1 MKKIILFL
9 TSILLTLSTLSGCKL
24 SVLNVGVTT
33 YPIQYLVSRIA
44 QDKVNVIQFSEGATI
59 TRTQIR
65 DDYKELLETTD
76 VVFHFG
82 KLEPYLAVYLT
93 EFQNSNAQLIDLT
106 SNAGVY
112 KFQRYTVTQV
122 SDRQVTLEDS
132 YYNSNLFNEINVY
145 DKDPMLWL
153 DPITM
158 ISMAGTVKD
167 WLVEKFP
174 EERNLFNTNYE
185 LLKQELARMDADYQ
199 ELWKQDISFV
209 SVTPSFGNWQKAYG
223 IQVYPLIL
231 SRFGVL
237 PSDEQLAVIKERIK
251 ADGVK
256 LIVHEPNLSEDME
269 ALYQTIKTELE
280 LESIELHTLSF
291 LSEKDITDNK
301 NYMTIMFENLN
312 TLEGLKP

>member
-1 MKKIILFL
+1 MKKIRLILS
-9 TSILLTLSTLSGCKL
+9 SIVLILSTLSGCKL

-33 YPIQYLVSRIA
+33 YPIQYLVNRIA
-44 QDKVNVIQFSEGATI
+44 QDKVNVIQFSVGPTI

-65 DDYKELLETTD
+65 DDYKDVLETTD

-93 EFQNSNAQLIDLT
+93 EFQNSSAQLIDLT

-122 SDRQVTLEDS
+122 SDRQVTLEDT
-132 YYNSNLFNEINVY
+132 YYNSNLFNDINVY

-185 LLKQELARMDADYQ
+185 LLKEELARMDADYQ

-223 IQVYPLIL
+223 IQVYPLII

-237 PSDEQLAVIKERIK
+237 PTADQLSIIKEKIK

-269 ALYQTIKTELE
+269 TLFQSIKTELE
-280 LESIELHTLSF
+280 LESIELHNLAF
-291 LSEKDITDNK
+291 LSEKDMTDNK

>member
-9 TSILLTLSTLSGCKL
+9 TTILLTLSTLSGCKL

-44 QDKVNVIQFSEGATI
+44 QDKVNVIQFSEGSTI

>member
-9 TSILLTLSTLSGCKL
+9 TTILLTLSTLSGCKL

-269 ALYQTIKTELE
+269 VLFQSIKTELQ

>member
-1 MKKIILFL
+1 MKKILLILS
-9 TSILLTLSTLSGCKL
+9 SIVLILSTLSGCKL

-33 YPIQYLVSRIA
+33 YPIQYLVNRIA
-44 QDKVNVIQFSEGATI
+44 QDKVNVIQFSEGPTI
-59 TRTQIR
+59 TRSQIR
-65 DDYKELLETTD
+65 DDYKDVLETTD

-93 EFQNSNAQLIDLT
+93 EFQNSSAQLIDLT

-122 SDRQVTLEDS
+122 ADRQVTLEDT
-132 YYNSNLFNEINVY
+132 YYNSNLFNDINLY

-158 ISMAGTVKD
+158 ISMAGTIKD
-167 WLVEKFP
+167 WLIEKFP
-174 EERNLFNTNYE
+174 EERNLFTSNYE
-185 LLKQELARMDADYQ
+185 LLKEELARMDADYQ

-223 IQVYPLIL
+223 IQVYPLII

-237 PSDEQLAVIKERIK
+237 PSAEQLSIIKERIK

-269 ALYQTIKTELE
+269 ALYQSIKTELE
-280 LESIELHTLSF
+280 LESIELHNLAF
-291 LSEKDITDNK
+291 LSEKDNTDNK

>member
-1 MKKIILFL
+1 MKKNLLILS
-9 TSILLTLSTLSGCKL
+9 SIVLILSTLSGCKL

-33 YPIQYLVSRIA
+33 YPIQYLVNRIA
-44 QDKVNVIQFSEGATI
+44 QDKVNVIQYSVGPTI

-65 DDYKELLETTD
+65 DDYKDLLETTD

-93 EFQNSNAQLIDLT
+93 EFQNSSAQLIDLT

-122 SDRQVTLEDS
+122 SDRQVTLEDT
-132 YYNSNLFNEINVY
+132 YYNSNLFKDINLY

-185 LLKQELARMDADYQ
+185 LLKEELARMDADYQ

-223 IQVYPLIL
+223 IQVYPLII

-237 PSDEQLAVIKERIK
+237 PTADQLSIIKERIK

-269 ALYQTIKTELE
+269 ALYQSIKTELE
-280 LESIELHTLSF
+280 LESIELHNLAF

>member
-9 TSILLTLSTLSGCKL
+9 TTILLTLSTLSGCKL

-44 QDKVNVIQFSEGATI
+44 QDKVNVIQFSEGSTI

-269 ALYQTIKTELE
+269 ALFQSIKTELQ

>member
-1 MKKIILFL
+1 MKKIRLILS
-9 TSILLTLSTLSGCKL
+9 SIVLILSTLSGCKL

-33 YPIQYLVSRIA
+33 YPIQYLVNRIA
-44 QDKVNVIQFSEGATI
+44 QDKVNVIQYSVGPTI

-65 DDYKELLETTD
+65 DDYKDVLETTD

-93 EFQNSNAQLIDLT
+93 EFQNSSAQLIDLT

-122 SDRQVTLEDS
+122 SDRQVTLEDT
-132 YYNSNLFNEINVY
+132 YYNSNLFNDMNVY

-185 LLKQELARMDADYQ
+185 LLKEELARMDADYQ

-223 IQVYPLIL
+223 IQVYPLII

-237 PSDEQLAVIKERIK
+237 PTTDQLSIIKERIK

-269 ALYQTIKTELE
+269 ALYQSIKTELE
-280 LESIELHTLSF
+280 LESIELHNLAF
-291 LSEKDITDNK
+291 LSEKDMTDNK

>member
-9 TSILLTLSTLSGCKL
+9 TTILLTLSTLSGCKL

-33 YPIQYLVSRIA
+33 YPIQYLVNRIA
-44 QDKVNVIQFSEGATI
+44 QDKVNVIQFSEGSTI

-132 YYNSNLFNEINVY
+132 YYNSNLFNGLNVY

-237 PSDEQLAVIKERIK
+237 PSNEQLAVIKERIK

>member
-1 MKKIILFL
+1 MKKILLFL
-9 TSILLTLSTLSGCKL
+9 SSILLILSTLSGCKL
-24 SVLNVGVTT
+24 SALNVGVTT
-33 YPIQYLVSRIA
+33 YPIQYLVNRIA
-44 QDKVNVIQFSEGATI
+44 QDKVNIIQYSSGNTI

-93 EFQNSNAQLIDLT
+93 EFQNSSAQLIDLT

-132 YYNSNLFNEINVY
+132 YYNSNLFNDVNIY

-174 EERNLFNTNYE
+174 EERNLFNSNYE
-185 LLKQELARMDADYQ
+185 LLKEELARMDADYQ
-199 ELWKQDISFV
+199 ELWKQDINFV

-237 PSDEQLAVIKERIK
+237 PTTEQLSVIKARIK
-251 ADGVK
+251 ADGIK

-269 ALYQTIKTELE
+269 ALYQSIKTELE
-280 LESIELHTLSF
+280 LESIELHNLAF
-291 LSEKDITDNK
+291 LSENDITNNK

-312 TLEGLKP
+312 TLEDLKP

>member
-1 MKKIILFL
+1 MKKIRLILS
-9 TSILLTLSTLSGCKL
+9 SIVLILSTLSGCKL

-33 YPIQYLVSRIA
+33 YPIQYLVNRIA
-44 QDKVNVIQFSEGATI
+44 QDKVNVIQFSVGPTI

-65 DDYKELLETTD
+65 DDYKDVLETTD

-93 EFQNSNAQLIDLT
+93 EFQNSSAQLIDLT

-122 SDRQVTLEDS
+122 SDRQVTLEDT
-132 YYNSNLFNEINVY
+132 YYNSNLFNDINVY

-185 LLKQELARMDADYQ
+185 LLKEELARMDADYQ

-223 IQVYPLIL
+223 IQVYPLII

-237 PSDEQLAVIKERIK
+237 PTTEQLSIIKEKIK

-269 ALYQTIKTELE
+269 TLFQSIKTELE
-280 LESIELHTLSF
+280 LESIELHNLAF
-291 LSEKDITDNK
+291 LSEKDMTDNK

>member
-1 MKKIILFL
+1 MKKILLFL
-9 TSILLTLSTLSGCKL
+9 SSILLILSTLSGCKL

-44 QDKVNVIQFSEGATI
+44 QDKVNIIQYSSGNTI

-65 DDYKELLETTD
+65 EDYKELLETTD

-93 EFQNSNAQLIDLT
+93 EFQNSSAQLIDLT

-132 YYNSNLFNEINVY
+132 YYNSNLFNDINIY

-174 EERNLFNTNYE
+174 EERNLFNSNYE
-185 LLKQELARMDADYQ
+185 LLKEELARMDADYQ
-199 ELWKQDISFV
+199 ELWKQDINFV

-237 PSDEQLAVIKERIK
+237 PTTEQLSVIKARIK
-251 ADGVK
+251 ADGIK

-269 ALYQTIKTELE
+269 ALYQSIKTELE
-280 LESIELHTLSF
+280 LESIELHNLAF
-291 LSEKDITDNK
+291 LSENDITNNK

>member
-1 MKKIILFL
+1 MKKILLILS
-9 TSILLTLSTLSGCKL
+9 SIVLILSTLSGCKL

-33 YPIQYLVSRIA
+33 YPIQYLVNRIA
-44 QDKVNVIQFSEGATI
+44 QDKVNVIQYSVGPTI

-65 DDYKELLETTD
+65 DDYKDVLETTD

-93 EFQNSNAQLIDLT
+93 EFQNSSAQLIDLT

-122 SDRQVTLEDS
+122 SDRQVTLEDT
-132 YYNSNLFNEINVY
+132 YYNSNLFNDINLY

-185 LLKQELARMDADYQ
+185 LLKEELARMDADYQ

-223 IQVYPLIL
+223 IQVYPLII

-237 PSDEQLAVIKERIK
+237 PTADQLSIIKERIK

-269 ALYQTIKTELE
+269 ALYQSIKTELE
-280 LESIELHTLSF
+280 LESIELHNLAF

>member
-9 TSILLTLSTLSGCKL
+9 TTILLTLSTLSGCKL

>member
-1 MKKIILFL
+1 MKKTILFL
-9 TSILLTLSTLSGCKL
+9 SSILLILSTLSGCKL

-33 YPIQYLVSRIA
+33 YPIQYLVNRIA
-44 QDKVNVIQFSEGATI
+44 QDKVNVIQYSEGSTI
-59 TRTQIR
+59 TRAQIR
-65 DDYKELLETTD
+65 DDYKDVLETTD

-93 EFQNSNAQLIDLT
+93 EFQNSSAQLIDLT

-122 SDRQVTLEDS
+122 SDRQVTLENN
-132 YYNSNLFNEINVY
+132 YYNSNLFNNMNVY

-237 PSDEQLAVIKERIK
+237 PSEEQLAVIKERIK

-269 ALYQTIKTELE
+269 TLFQSIKTELE
-280 LESIELHTLSF
+280 LESIELHTLAF

>member
-33 YPIQYLVSRIA
+33 YPIQYLVNRIA

>member
-33 YPIQYLVSRIA
+33 YPIQYLVNRIA

-82 KLEPYLAVYLT
+82 KLEPYLSVYLT

>member
-1 MKKIILFL
+1 MKKIRLILS
-9 TSILLTLSTLSGCKL
+9 SIVLILSTLSGCKL

-33 YPIQYLVSRIA
+33 YPIQYLVNRIA
-44 QDKVNVIQFSEGATI
+44 QDKVNVIQYSVGPTI

-65 DDYKELLETTD
+65 DDYKDVLETTD

-93 EFQNSNAQLIDLT
+93 EFQNSSAQLIDLT

-122 SDRQVTLEDS
+122 SDRQVTLEDT
-132 YYNSNLFNEINVY
+132 YYNSNLFNDMNVY

-185 LLKQELARMDADYQ
+185 LLKEELARMDADYQ

-223 IQVYPLIL
+223 IQVYPLII

-237 PSDEQLAVIKERIK
+237 PTTDQLSIIKERIK

-269 ALYQTIKTELE
+269 ALYQSIKTELE
-280 LESIELHTLSF
+280 LESIELHNLAF

>member
-9 TSILLTLSTLSGCKL
+9 TTILLTLSTLSGCKL

-33 YPIQYLVSRIA
+33 YPIQYLVNRIA

-269 ALYQTIKTELE
+269 ALFQSIKTELQ

>member
-1 MKKIILFL
+1 MKKIRLILS
-9 TSILLTLSTLSGCKL
+9 SIVLILSTLSGCKL

-33 YPIQYLVSRIA
+33 YPIQYLVNRIA
-44 QDKVNVIQFSEGATI
+44 QDKVNVIQFSVGPTI

-65 DDYKELLETTD
+65 DDYKDVLETTD

-93 EFQNSNAQLIDLT
+93 EFQNSSAQLIDLT

-122 SDRQVTLEDS
+122 SDRQVTLEDT
-132 YYNSNLFNEINVY
+132 YYNSNLFNDINVY

-158 ISMAGTVKD
+158 ISMAGTVKV

-185 LLKQELARMDADYQ
+185 LLKEELARMDADYQ

-223 IQVYPLIL
+223 IQVYPLII

-237 PSDEQLAVIKERIK
+237 PLPLTIPDPLGNGSSVLDLLER
-251 ADGVK
+251 
-256 LIVHEPNLSEDME
+256 
-269 ALYQTIKTELE
+269 KTLVFDPQSKGE
-280 LESIELHTLSF
+280 I
-291 LSEKDITDNK
+291 
-301 NYMTIMFENLN
+301 
-312 TLEGLKP
+312 G

>member
-1 MKKIILFL
+1 MKKILLILS
-9 TSILLTLSTLSGCKL
+9 SIVLILSTLSGCKL

-33 YPIQYLVSRIA
+33 YPIQYLVNRIA
-44 QDKVNVIQFSEGATI
+44 QDKVNVIQYSVGPTI

-65 DDYKELLETTD
+65 DDYKDLLETTD

-93 EFQNSNAQLIDLT
+93 EFQNSSAQLIDLT

-122 SDRQVTLEDS
+122 SDRQVTLEDT
-132 YYNSNLFNEINVY
+132 YYNSNLFKDINLY

-185 LLKQELARMDADYQ
+185 LLKEELARMDADYQ

-223 IQVYPLIL
+223 IQVYPLII

-237 PSDEQLAVIKERIK
+237 PTADQLSIIKERIK

-269 ALYQTIKTELE
+269 ALYQSIKTELE
-280 LESIELHTLSF
+280 LESIELHNLAF

>member
-1 MKKIILFL
+1 MKKTIKALIC
-9 TSILLTLSTLSGCKL
+9 TLLIVSTLSGCKI
-24 SVLNVGVTT
+24 STLNVGVTN
-33 YPIQYLVSRIA
+33 YPIQYLVNRIA
-44 QDKVNVIQFSEGATI
+44 QDKVNVVQYSLTTI
-59 TRTQIR
+59 MTRAQIR
-65 DDYKELLETTD
+65 DDYKEVLETTD

-93 EFQNSNAQLIDLT
+93 EFQNSKAQLIDLT

-122 SDRQVTLEDS
+122 SDRQVTLEDK
-132 YYNSNLFNEINVY
+132 YYNSNLFDKVNMY
-145 DKDPMLWL
+145 DKDPILWL

-158 ISMAGTVKD
+158 ISMAGTIKD
-167 WLVEKFP
+167 WLIEKFP
-174 EERNLFNTNYE
+174 EERNTFTANYE
-185 LLKQELARMDADYQ
+185 GLKQELAKMDADYQ

-209 SVTPSFGNWQKAYG
+209 SITPSFGNWQKAYG
-223 IQVYPLIL
+223 IHVYPLIL

-237 PSDEQLAVIKERIK
+237 PSPEQLNVIKERIK

-269 ALYQTIKTELE
+269 ALYQSVKTELE
-280 LESIELHTLSF
+280 LESIELHSLAF

-301 NYMTIMFENLN
+301 NYITIMFENLN
-312 TLEGLKP
+312 ALESLKP

>member
-1 MKKIILFL
+1 MKKTILFL
-9 TSILLTLSTLSGCKL
+9 SSILLILSTLSGCKL

-33 YPIQYLVSRIA
+33 YPIQYLVNRIA
-44 QDKVNVIQFSEGATI
+44 QDKVNVIQYSEGSTI
-59 TRTQIR
+59 TRAQIR
-65 DDYKELLETTD
+65 DDYKDVLETTD

-93 EFQNSNAQLIDLT
+93 EFQNSSAQLIDLT

-122 SDRQVTLEDS
+122 SDRQVTLENN
-132 YYNSNLFNEINVY
+132 YYNSNLFNNMNVY

-237 PSDEQLAVIKERIK
+237 PSEEQLAVIKERIK

-269 ALYQTIKTELE
+269 ALFQSIKTELE
-280 LESIELHTLSF
+280 LESIELHTLAF

>member
-44 QDKVNVIQFSEGATI
+44 QDKVNVIQFSEGSTI

-269 ALYQTIKTELE
+269 ALFQSIKTELQ

>member
-1 MKKIILFL
+1 MKKIRLILS
-9 TSILLTLSTLSGCKL
+9 SIVLILSTLSGCKL

-33 YPIQYLVSRIA
+33 YPIQYLVNRIA
-44 QDKVNVIQFSEGATI
+44 QDKVNVIQFSVGPTI

-65 DDYKELLETTD
+65 DDYKDVLETTD

-93 EFQNSNAQLIDLT
+93 EFQNSSAQLIDLT

-122 SDRQVTLEDS
+122 SDRQVTLEDT
-132 YYNSNLFNEINVY
+132 YYNSNQFNDINVY

-185 LLKQELARMDADYQ
+185 LLKEELARMDADYQ

-223 IQVYPLIL
+223 IQVYPLII

-237 PSDEQLAVIKERIK
+237 PTADQLSIIKEKIK

-269 ALYQTIKTELE
+269 TLFQSIKTELE
-280 LESIELHTLSF
+280 LESIELHNLAF
-291 LSEKDITDNK
+291 LSEKDMTDNK

>member
-9 TSILLTLSTLSGCKL
+9 TTILLTLSTLSGCKL

-269 ALYQTIKTELE
+269 ALYQTIKTELD

>member
-1 MKKIILFL
+1 MKKTILFL
-9 TSILLTLSTLSGCKL
+9 SSILLILSTLSGCKL

-33 YPIQYLVSRIA
+33 YPIQYLVNRIA
-44 QDKVNVIQFSEGATI
+44 QDKVNVIQYSEGSTI

-65 DDYKELLETTD
+65 DDYKDVLETTD

-93 EFQNSNAQLIDLT
+93 EFQNSSAQLIDLT

-122 SDRQVTLEDS
+122 SDRQVTLENN
-132 YYNSNLFNEINVY
+132 YYNSNLFNNMNVY

-237 PSDEQLAVIKERIK
+237 PSEEQLAVIKERIK

-269 ALYQTIKTELE
+269 ALFQSIKTELE
-280 LESIELHTLSF
+280 LESIELHTLAF

>member
-9 TSILLTLSTLSGCKL
+9 TTILLTLSTLSGCKL

-44 QDKVNVIQFSEGATI
+44 QDKVNVIQFSDGATI

>member
-9 TSILLTLSTLSGCKL
+9 TTILLTLSTLSGCKL

-251 ADGVK
+251 TDGVK

>member
-9 TSILLTLSTLSGCKL
+9 TSILLILSTLSGCKL

-33 YPIQYLVSRIA
+33 YPIQYLVNRIA
-44 QDKVNVIQFSEGATI
+44 QDKVNVIQYSDGPTL

-65 DDYKELLETTD
+65 EDYKELLDKTD

-93 EFQNSNAQLIDLT
+93 EFQNSSAQLIDLT
-106 SNAGVY
+106 NNAGVY

-122 SDRQVTLEDS
+122 GDRQVTLEDN
-132 YYNSNLFNEINVY
+132 YYNSNLFSNINLY

-158 ISMAGTVKD
+158 ISMAGTIKD
-167 WLVEKFP
+167 WLVQKFP
-174 EERNLFNTNYE
+174 EERNLFNSNYE

-199 ELWKQDISFV
+199 ELWKQDINFV

-223 IQVYPLIL
+223 IQVYPLVL
-231 SRFGVL
+231 SRFGVI
-237 PSDEQLAVIKERIK
+237 PSDEQLSVIKERIK
-251 ADGVK
+251 ADGVR

-269 ALYQTIKTELE
+269 ALYQLIKTELE
-280 LESIELHTLSF
+280 LDSIELHNLAF
-291 LSEKDITDNK
+291 LSEKDKLDNK

>member
-1 MKKIILFL
+1 MKKIRLILS
-9 TSILLTLSTLSGCKL
+9 SIILILSTLSGCKL

-33 YPIQYLVSRIA
+33 YPIQYLVNRIA
-44 QDKVNVIQFSEGATI
+44 QDKVNVIQYSVGPTI

-65 DDYKELLETTD
+65 DDYKDVLETTD

-93 EFQNSNAQLIDLT
+93 EFQNSSAQLIDLT

-122 SDRQVTLEDS
+122 SDRQVTLEDT
-132 YYNSNLFNEINVY
+132 YYNSNLFNDMNVY

-185 LLKQELARMDADYQ
+185 LLKEELARMDADYQ

-223 IQVYPLIL
+223 IQVYPLII

-237 PSDEQLAVIKERIK
+237 PTTDQLTIIKERIK

-269 ALYQTIKTELE
+269 ALYQSIKTELE
-280 LESIELHTLSF
+280 LESIELHNLAF